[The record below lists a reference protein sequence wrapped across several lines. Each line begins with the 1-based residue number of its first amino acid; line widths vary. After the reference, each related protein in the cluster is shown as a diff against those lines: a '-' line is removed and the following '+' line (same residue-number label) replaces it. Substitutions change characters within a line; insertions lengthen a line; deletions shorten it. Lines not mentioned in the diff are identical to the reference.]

1 MKIQLTGKRYACTHR
16 PQPWSQNMSAGKL
29 ASAKG
34 TPCYIVIIVYYC
46 GGHSKRK
53 TLMMSTYNYLTMANQ
68 ACPPAEGGG
77 HGRIGPPPG
86 SASVGKP
93 LASVRLLRVLQ
104 RIYGLPI
111 TRIEAIRL
119 KRSVTKTAD
128 DINIAHSGN
137 KHAKLT
143 QLLNRSNLLQR
154 VNRKHC
160 QWCNKSTAIT

>member
-1 MKIQLTGKRYACTHR
+1 
-16 PQPWSQNMSAGKL
+16 MSAGKL

-128 DINIAHSGN
+128 DINITHSGY
-137 KHAKLT
+137 KLT
-143 QLLNRSNLLQR
+143 YLLRLSSSCPDGTLGDEISPPVSIVGSSPCTMPSQ
-154 VNRKHC
+154 VHC
-160 QWCNKSTAIT
+160 VKVFLK